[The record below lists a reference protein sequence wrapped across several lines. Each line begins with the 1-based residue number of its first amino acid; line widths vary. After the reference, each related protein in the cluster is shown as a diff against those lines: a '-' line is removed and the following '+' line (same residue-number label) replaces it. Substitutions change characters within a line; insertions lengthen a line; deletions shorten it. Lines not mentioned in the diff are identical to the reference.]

1 MPDTTSHLMNPE
13 SIRFINASAGSGKTS
28 RLTEDLVTY
37 LDPSKGYSIKP
48 ENVIITTF
56 NISAANEIRERTRR
70 ELLKKG
76 FYEQARDLEHAL
88 INTVHS
94 VGHKLIRHYAF
105 EGGLPTEQDVI
116 TDNDKHYLLSQAIEE
131 VISLEEQHQIEEK
144 AQRLSFEDWRQ
155 LIAQIIDKAR
165 ANNLGPSGIYQCG
178 QYSVQTLDQ
187 NLPEATATKNFFQD
201 LASAANECCRQLEQ
215 NGDDTNATR
224 GYLSTLISAAQA
236 LNTNANCTWRTCLDL
251 EQNNVGQRSAH
262 LVQDVREKARKHL
275 EAREFQEDLKGLT
288 EQLFTTASS
297 VLERY
302 QEQKAS
308 NGQIDYI
315 DMEANLLAIL
325 QNSEARD
332 SLKHN
337 VDLLMVDEFQDTS
350 PIQLSIFLKLS
361 ELADYSEWV
370 GDPKQAIYSFRGT
383 DPTLM
388 QNLMS
393 QIPAE
398 ANDSLP
404 NSYRSRESLVQLS
417 NGIFSHAFADG
428 ANYGPVELAPQRDD
442 GKMDPAFHWWH
453 IYQETGGNVN
463 KQQQVKAIAYQLYRT
478 LQQPPSIAYDVKKDK
493 NTGEES
499 HKNRPLRA
507 GDVAILC
514 RQRSQCKSITSA
526 LNRLGI
532 QAAFQGTGL
541 MDTAEGILFSAALR
555 YLVNPGDTLAATEL
569 QLLAQTTPDQG
580 KLIDERLQFLESGQS
595 DSEWG
600 ADNPFIQVIKAHQE
614 LLQQLPVGKAAR
626 KVISLLGLQHYVVH
640 WPNAHQRQ
648 ANLEQLIYLAN
659 QFEVSCRTFNKAATV
674 SGLLIHLNKL
684 NQDEQDFYG
693 SFAGS
698 DAVQVLTYH
707 GAKGLEWPMVIL
719 FEVDKELKEEPGKQV
734 FGLKAIINNNEL
746 KLDEPLK
753 DQYIRYWPWPYGQKQ
768 KLPESLRDTLYT
780 NSELQKGFE
789 TEKEEEKRLMY
800 VGMTRARDYLVIPYA
815 GRQLRKLNQ
824 LLAFEPEA
832 QLDGADLT
840 DTTLQVNGYRIPARV
855 QQVAVPEE
863 LEQDKSVEQ
872 SYLTKPSGPTS
883 YAPLY
888 VQPSAAEPLSDEAA
902 TINLSASE
910 LHPRLRPATQMADEE
925 LGDILHGVL
934 ATYPENVED
943 RSDPSERVRQVL
955 INHNRQGS
963 IDSDQLLTNIR
974 AFFQHLEGQ
983 HQIKEHFK
991 EWPLAMMEQGQVYS
1005 GFADLVLQ
1013 TSEGYV
1019 LVDYKSYQGGSSE
1032 VLEKSKEF
1040 TGQLKRYK
1048 DMLEKATNER
1058 VIATYLYYMVS
1069 GQLVRVDFSR

>member
-1 MPDTTSHLMNPE
+1 MADTAAHLMNPE

-28 RLTEDLVTY
+28 RLTEDLVSY
-37 LDPSKGYSIKP
+37 LDPSNGYNIKP

-116 TDNDKHYLLSQAIEE
+116 TDTDKSYLFSQAMEEVTTPKELNKIEE
-131 VISLEEQHQIEEK
+131 R
-144 AQRLSFEDWRQ
+144 AQRLGFGDWRNT
-155 LIAQIIDKAR
+155 IENIIDKAR
-165 ANNLGPSGIYQCG
+165 ANNLDPDGILRCG
-178 QYSVQTLDQ
+178 DYSVSELER
-187 NLPEATATKNFFQD
+187 NLPEPTYNGNFFLE
-201 LASAANECCRQLEQ
+201 LAQLTARCCKELEQ
-215 NGDDTNATR
+215 NGDGTKTTLNSLTTLKSAVQQLKSNAKF
-224 GYLSTLISAAQA
+224 SWQ
-236 LNTNANCTWRTCLDL
+236 TCLNL
-251 EQNNVGQRSAH
+251 EQLKVAQNSKH
-262 LVQDVREKARKHL
+262 LIQDVQEKARKHI
-275 EAREFQEDLKGLT
+275 EAHEFQEDLKGFIG
-288 EQLFTTASS
+288 ELFTIASS

-302 QEQKAS
+302 QKQKAS

-315 DMEANLLAIL
+315 DMEAYLLAIL
-325 QNSEARD
+325 QNSEVRD
-332 SLKHN
+332 SLKNN

-453 IYQETGGNVN
+453 IYREGGGGIN
-463 KQQQVKAIAYQLYRT
+463 KSHEARAIAYQVNQT
-478 LQQPPSIAYDVKKDK
+478 LKKPPYIEYEIKGGEDTMKKK
-493 NTGEES
+493 T
-499 HKNRPLRA
+499 RALRA
-507 GDVAILC
+507 GDIAILS
-514 RQRSQCKSITSA
+514 RKRSHCKAVTAA
-526 LNRLGI
+526 LNEFGI
-532 QAAFQGTGL
+532 QAAFHGTGL
-541 MDTAEGILFSAALR
+541 MDTAEGILFTSALR
-555 YLVNPGDTLAATEL
+555 YLVNNRDTLAAMEL
-569 QLLAQTTPDQG
+569 QLLSQATPDHG
-580 KLIDERLQFLESGQS
+580 KLIDERLQFLEGGQS

-640 WPNAHQRQ
+640 WPHARQRQ
-648 ANLEQLIYLAN
+648 ANLEQMIYLAN
-659 QFEVSCRTFNKAATV
+659 QYENSCKRFNKAATI

-684 NQDEQDFYG
+684 NDDEQDFYG
-693 SFAGS
+693 SFSGS
-698 DAVQVLTYH
+698 DAIQVMTYH

-719 FEVDKELKEEPGKQV
+719 LEVDGELKEAPKKQV
-734 FGLKAIINNNEL
+734 FGLKAIINNNEF
-746 KLDEPLK
+746 KLDDPLK
-753 DQYIRYWPWPYGQKQ
+753 DRFIRYWPWPYGQKQ
-768 KLPESLRDTLYT
+768 NLPESLRDTLYT
-780 NSELQKGFE
+780 NSELQKGLE
-789 TEKEEEKRLMY
+789 AEKEEEKRLMY
-800 VGMTRARDYLVIPYA
+800 VGITRARDYLVIPYA
-815 GRQLRKLNQ
+815 GGQLGKLNQ
-824 LLAFEPEA
+824 LLDFKPED
-832 QLDGADLT
+832 QLNDANLT
-840 DTTLQVNGYRIPARV
+840 DRNLHVNGYTIPARV
-855 QQVAVPEE
+855 QQVPVPEE

-872 SYLTKPSGPTS
+872 SYLAKSSGP
-883 YAPLY
+883 AGHEPLY
-888 VQPSAAEPLSDEAA
+888 RQPSVEESLDDEVVDIALAAK
-902 TINLSASE
+902 E
-910 LHPRLRPATQMADEE
+910 LHPRLKPEAKMADDE

-934 ATYPENVED
+934 ATYPENIED
-943 RSDPSERVRQVL
+943 SSDPSDRVRQVL
-955 INHNRQGS
+955 INHNSHGS
-963 IDSDQLLTNIR
+963 IDKDQLLTNIR
-974 AFFQHLEGQ
+974 AFFQHVEGQ
-983 HQIKEHFK
+983 HQVQERFK

-1005 GFADLVLQ
+1005 GFADLVLK
-1013 TSEGYV
+1013 TPEGYV
-1019 LVDYKSYQGGSSE
+1019 LVDFKSYQGGTSNI
-1032 VLEKSKEF
+1032 LEKSKEF

-1048 DMLEKATNER
+1048 TMLEHATKQPVVE
-1058 VIATYLYYMVS
+1058 TYLYYMVS
-1069 GQLVRVDFSR
+1069 GQLVKVDFKES